1 MSQDAGYC
9 LPPHHPSA
17 ADQTREKGAKKLNV
31 PRNGGMSFPNR
42 WTKHLQR
49 QFPQFASRSP
59 EPEHMTSKTRRH
71 GLGGRR
77 RRRRRRVCKAEQEEE
92 EEEGCKKRF

>member
-1 MSQDAGYC
+1 MLDLVSRLSIHLLWIRHGK
-9 LPPHHPSA
+9 
-17 ADQTREKGAKKLNV
+17 KGAKKLNV

-71 GLGGRR
+71 GLGGEEEEEEEEGGG
-77 RRRRRRVCKAEQEEE
+77 CQAEQEE
-92 EEEGCKKRF
+92 EEEGCKKKF